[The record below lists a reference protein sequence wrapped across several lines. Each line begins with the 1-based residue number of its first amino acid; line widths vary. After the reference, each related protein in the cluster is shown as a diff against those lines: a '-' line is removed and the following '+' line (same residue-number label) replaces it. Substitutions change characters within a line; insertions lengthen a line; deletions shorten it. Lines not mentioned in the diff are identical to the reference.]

1 MNGMHGT
8 RVAALLAVL
17 FMAMTT
23 ALPAAAQ
30 SLGVGGAADD
40 SSEAAYSTVF
50 FGSYEQDGNT
60 ENGPESI
67 EWLVL
72 EDDGET
78 MTLQL

>member
-30 SLGVGGAADD
+30 SLGGR
-40 SSEAAYSTVF
+40 
-50 FGSYEQDGNT
+50 GSR
-60 ENGPESI
+60 
-67 EWLVL
+67 
-72 EDDGET
+72 
-78 MTLQL
+78 